1 MESIKNKLKN
11 NYIFV
16 IIIFLMFAMDRFSKE
31 YVIDFFLSYKEQSYY
46 LYPFLNLTLIWN
58 TGMAFGLF
66 ESESNTYH
74 FISALIVVVISFLII
89 WLFKSKIFIEKIALS
104 VVIGGASGNLFDR
117 IKFNAVPDFID
128 LHYRDFHW
136 FVFNVSDIV
145 ITIGII
151 LLLLSDILKKN
162 EK

>member
-1 MESIKNKLKN
+1 MESIKNKVKN

-16 IIIFLMFAMDRFSKE
+16 VIILLTFAIDRFSKE
-31 YVIDFFLSYKEQSYY
+31 YIIDFFLNYKEQSFY

-74 FISALIVVVISFLII
+74 FISALIVIVIGFLII
-89 WLFKSKIFIEKIALS
+89 WFFKSVNLLEKSALS
-104 VVIGGASGNLFDR
+104 LVIGGALGNLFDR

-128 LHYRDFHW
+128 LHYQDFHW

-151 LLLLSDILKKN
+151 LLLLSDALKKN

>member
-1 MESIKNKLKN
+1 VESIKNKLKN

-16 IIIFLMFAMDRFSKE
+16 IIILLMFAMDRFSKE

-74 FISALIVVVISFLII
+74 FISALIFVVIVFLII

-104 VVIGGASGNLFDR
+104 VVIGGALGNLFDR

>member
-1 MESIKNKLKN
+1 
-11 NYIFV
+11 
-16 IIIFLMFAMDRFSKE
+16 
-31 YVIDFFLSYKEQSYY
+31 
-46 LYPFLNLTLIWN
+46 
-58 TGMAFGLF
+58 MAFGLF

-74 FISALIVVVISFLII
+74 FISALIVVVIVFLII
-89 WLFKSKIFIEKIALS
+89 WLCKSKIFIEKIALS
-104 VVIGGASGNLFDR
+104 VVIGGALGNLFDR

>member
-1 MESIKNKLKN
+1 VESIKNKVKN

-16 IIIFLMFAMDRFSKE
+16 VIILLTFAIDRFSKE
-31 YVIDFFLSYKEQSYY
+31 YIIDFFLNYKEQSFY

-74 FISALIVVVISFLII
+74 FISALIVIVIGFLII
-89 WLFKSKIFIEKIALS
+89 WFFKSVNLLEKSALS
-104 VVIGGASGNLFDR
+104 LVIGGALGNLFDR

>member
-1 MESIKNKLKN
+1 M
-11 NYIFV
+11 FV
-16 IIIFLMFAMDRFSKE
+16 LDRASKE
-31 YVIDFFLSYKEQSYY
+31 YVIKFFSSYQEPSYY
-46 LYPFLNLTLIWN
+46 LFPFLNLTLVWN
-58 TGMAFGLF
+58 SGMAFGLF

-74 FISALIVVVISFLII
+74 IISAIIASVIIILII
-89 WLFKSKIFIEKIALS
+89 WLYKSTLLVEKIALS
-104 VVIGGASGNLFDR
+104 IVIGGAIGNLFDR
-117 IKFNAVPDFID
+117 IKYNAVPDFID
-128 LHYRDFHW
+128 MHYRDFHW

>member
-11 NYIFV
+11 NYIF
-16 IIIFLMFAMDRFSKE
+16 IIIILLMFAMDRFSKE

-46 LYPFLNLTLIWN
+46 LYPFFNLTLIWN

-74 FISALIVVVISFLII
+74 FISALIVVVIVFLII

-104 VVIGGASGNLFDR
+104 VVIGGALGNLFDR

>member
-16 IIIFLMFAMDRFSKE
+16 IIILLMFAMDRFSKE

-74 FISALIVVVISFLII
+74 FISALIVVVIVFLTI

-104 VVIGGASGNLFDR
+104 VVIGGALGNLFDR

>member
-1 MESIKNKLKN
+1 M
-11 NYIFV
+11 FV
-16 IIIFLMFAMDRFSKE
+16 LDRASKE
-31 YVIDFFLSYKEQSYY
+31 YVIKFFLSYQEPSYY
-46 LYPFLNLTLIWN
+46 LFPFLNLTLVWN
-58 TGMAFGLF
+58 SGMAFGLF

-74 FISALIVVVISFLII
+74 IISAIIASVIIILII
-89 WLFKSKIFIEKIALS
+89 WLYKSILLLEKIALS
-104 VVIGGASGNLFDR
+104 IVIGGALGNLFDR
-117 IKFNAVPDFID
+117 IKYNAVPDFID
-128 LHYRDFHW
+128 MHYRDFHW

>member
-1 MESIKNKLKN
+1 M
-11 NYIFV
+11 FV
-16 IIIFLMFAMDRFSKE
+16 LDRASKE
-31 YVIDFFLSYKEQSYY
+31 YVIKFFLSYQEPSYY
-46 LYPFLNLTLIWN
+46 LFPFLNLTLVWN
-58 TGMAFGLF
+58 SGMAFGLF

-74 FISALIVVVISFLII
+74 IISAVIASVIIILII
-89 WLFKSKIFIEKIALS
+89 WLYKSILFVEKIALS
-104 VVIGGASGNLFDR
+104 IVIGGALGNLFDR
-117 IKFNAVPDFID
+117 IKYNAVPDFID
-128 LHYRDFHW
+128 MHYRDFHW

>member
-1 MESIKNKLKN
+1 VESIKNKLKN

-16 IIIFLMFAMDRFSKE
+16 IIILLMFAMDRFSKE

-74 FISALIVVVISFLII
+74 FISALIVVVIVFLII

-104 VVIGGASGNLFDR
+104 VVIGGALGNLFDR

>member
-1 MESIKNKLKN
+1 MELIKNKLKK
-11 NYIFV
+11 NYIYIL
-16 IIIFLMFAMDRFSKE
+16 IIILMFVLDRASKE
-31 YVIDFFLSYKEQSYY
+31 YVIKFFLSYQEPSYY
-46 LYPFLNLTLIWN
+46 LFPFLNLTLVWN
-58 TGMAFGLF
+58 SGMAFGLF

-74 FISALIVVVISFLII
+74 IISAIIASVIIILII
-89 WLFKSKIFIEKIALS
+89 WLYKSILLVEKIALS
-104 VVIGGASGNLFDR
+104 IVIGGAIGNLFDR
-117 IKFNAVPDFID
+117 IKYNAVPDFID
-128 LHYRDFHW
+128 MHYRDFHW

>member
-1 MESIKNKLKN
+1 VELIKNKLKK
-11 NYIFV
+11 NYIYIL
-16 IIIFLMFAMDRFSKE
+16 IIILMFVLDRASKA
-31 YVIDFFLSYKEQSYY
+31 YVIKFFLSYQEPSYY
-46 LYPFLNLTLIWN
+46 LFPFLNLTLVWN
-58 TGMAFGLF
+58 SGMAFGLF

-74 FISALIVVVISFLII
+74 IISAVIASVIIILII
-89 WLFKSKIFIEKIALS
+89 WLYKSTLLVEKIALS
-104 VVIGGASGNLFDR
+104 IVIGGAIGNLFDR
-117 IKFNAVPDFID
+117 IKYNAVPDFID
-128 LHYRDFHW
+128 MHYRDFHW

>member
-1 MESIKNKLKN
+1 MESIKNKVKN

-16 IIIFLMFAMDRFSKE
+16 VIILLTFAIDRFSKE
-31 YVIDFFLSYKEQSYY
+31 YIIDFFLNYKEQSFY

-74 FISALIVVVISFLII
+74 FISALIVIVIGFLII
-89 WLFKSKIFIEKIALS
+89 WFFKSVNLLEKSALS
-104 VVIGGASGNLFDR
+104 LVIGGALGNLFDR

-128 LHYRDFHW
+128 LHYQDFHW

-151 LLLLSDILKKN
+151 LLLLSDVLKKN

>member
-1 MESIKNKLKN
+1 MELIKNKLKK
-11 NYIFV
+11 NYIYILIIILMFV
-16 IIIFLMFAMDRFSKE
+16 IDRASKE
-31 YVIDFFLSYKEQSYY
+31 YVIKFFLSYQEPSYY
-46 LYPFLNLTLIWN
+46 LFPFLNLTLVWN
-58 TGMAFGLF
+58 SGMAFGLF

-74 FISALIVVVISFLII
+74 IISAIIASVIIILII
-89 WLFKSKIFIEKIALS
+89 WLYKSILLVEKIALS
-104 VVIGGASGNLFDR
+104 IVIGGAIGNLFDR
-117 IKFNAVPDFID
+117 IKYNAVPDFID
-128 LHYRDFHW
+128 MHYRDFHW

>member
-1 MESIKNKLKN
+1 M
-11 NYIFV
+11 
-16 IIIFLMFAMDRFSKE
+16 
-31 YVIDFFLSYKEQSYY
+31 
-46 LYPFLNLTLIWN
+46 
-58 TGMAFGLF
+58 
-66 ESESNTYH
+66 
-74 FISALIVVVISFLII
+74 
-89 WLFKSKIFIEKIALS
+89 
-104 VVIGGASGNLFDR
+104 IGGALGNLFDR

>member
-1 MESIKNKLKN
+1 VESIKNKLKN

-16 IIIFLMFAMDRFSKE
+16 IIILLMFAMDRFTKE

-74 FISALIVVVISFLII
+74 FISVLIVFVIGFLII
-89 WLFKSKIFIEKIALS
+89 WLLKSKIFIEKIALS
-104 VVIGGASGNLFDR
+104 VVIGGALGNLFDR
-117 IKFNAVPDFID
+117 IKYNAVPDFID
-128 LHYRDFHW
+128 LHYLDFHW

-151 LLLLSDILKKN
+151 LLLINDILNKN

>member
-16 IIIFLMFAMDRFSKE
+16 IIILLMFAMDRFSKE

-74 FISALIVVVISFLII
+74 FISALIVVVIVFLII

-104 VVIGGASGNLFDR
+104 VVIGGALGNLFDR

-151 LLLLSDILKKN
+151 LLLLSDVLKK
-162 EK
+162 K

>member
-16 IIIFLMFAMDRFSKE
+16 IIILLMFAMDRFSKE

-46 LYPFLNLTLIWN
+46 LYSFLNLTLIWN

-74 FISALIVVVISFLII
+74 FISALIVVVIVFLII

-104 VVIGGASGNLFDR
+104 VVIGGALGNLFDR

>member
-16 IIIFLMFAMDRFSKE
+16 IIILLMFAMDRFSKE

-74 FISALIVVVISFLII
+74 FISALIVVVIGFLII
-89 WLFKSKIFIEKIALS
+89 WLFKSRILLEKSALS
-104 VVIGGASGNLFDR
+104 LVIGGALGNLFDR

>member
-1 MESIKNKLKN
+1 MELIKNKLKK
-11 NYIFV
+11 NYIYIL
-16 IIIFLMFAMDRFSKE
+16 IIILMFVLDRASKE
-31 YVIDFFLSYKEQSYY
+31 YVIKFFLSYQEPSYY
-46 LYPFLNLTLIWN
+46 LFPFLNLTLVWN
-58 TGMAFGLF
+58 SGMAFGLL

-74 FISALIVVVISFLII
+74 IISAIIASVIIILII
-89 WLFKSKIFIEKIALS
+89 WLYKSILLLEKIALS
-104 VVIGGASGNLFDR
+104 IVIGGALGNLFDR
-117 IKFNAVPDFID
+117 IKYNAVPDFID
-128 LHYRDFHW
+128 MHYRDFHW

>member
-1 MESIKNKLKN
+1 VELIKNKLKK
-11 NYIFV
+11 NYIYILIIILMFV
-16 IIIFLMFAMDRFSKE
+16 IDRASKE
-31 YVIDFFLSYKEQSYY
+31 YVIKFFLSYQEPSYY
-46 LYPFLNLTLIWN
+46 LFPFLNLTLVWN
-58 TGMAFGLF
+58 SGMAFGLF

-74 FISALIVVVISFLII
+74 IISAIIASVIIILII
-89 WLFKSKIFIEKIALS
+89 WLYKSKLLVEKIALS
-104 VVIGGASGNLFDR
+104 IVIGGAIGNLFDR
-117 IKFNAVPDFID
+117 IKYNAVPDFID
-128 LHYRDFHW
+128 MHYRDFHW

>member
-16 IIIFLMFAMDRFSKE
+16 IIILLMFAMDRFSKE

-74 FISALIVVVISFLII
+74 FISALITVVIGFLII
-89 WLFKSKIFIEKIALS
+89 WLCKSKIFIEKIALS
-104 VVIGGASGNLFDR
+104 VVIGGALGNLFDR

>member
-1 MESIKNKLKN
+1 MELIKNKLKK
-11 NYIFV
+11 NYIYLL
-16 IIIFLMFAMDRFSKE
+16 IIILMFVLDRASKE
-31 YVIDFFLSYKEQSYY
+31 YVIKFFLSYQEPSYY
-46 LYPFLNLTLIWN
+46 LFSFLNLTLVWN
-58 TGMAFGLF
+58 SGMAFGLF

-74 FISALIVVVISFLII
+74 IISAIIASVIIILII
-89 WLFKSKIFIEKIALS
+89 WLYKSTLLVEKIALS
-104 VVIGGASGNLFDR
+104 IVIGGAIGNLFDR
-117 IKFNAVPDFID
+117 IKYNAVPDFID
-128 LHYRDFHW
+128 MHYRDFHW

>member
-1 MESIKNKLKN
+1 
-11 NYIFV
+11 
-16 IIIFLMFAMDRFSKE
+16 
-31 YVIDFFLSYKEQSYY
+31 
-46 LYPFLNLTLIWN
+46 
-58 TGMAFGLF
+58 MAFGLF
-66 ESESNTYH
+66 ESESSTYH
-74 FISALIVVVISFLII
+74 FISGLIVVVIGFLII

-104 VVIGGASGNLFDR
+104 VVIGGALGNLFDR

>member
-16 IIIFLMFAMDRFSKE
+16 IIILLMFAMDRFSKE
-31 YVIDFFLSYKEQSYY
+31 YVINFFLSYKEQSYY
-46 LYPFLNLTLIWN
+46 LYSFLNLTLIWN

-74 FISALIVVVISFLII
+74 FISALIVVVIVFLII

-104 VVIGGASGNLFDR
+104 VVIGGALGNLFDR

>member
-1 MESIKNKLKN
+1 VELIKNKLKK
-11 NYIFV
+11 NYIYIL
-16 IIIFLMFAMDRFSKE
+16 IIILMFVLDRASKE
-31 YVIDFFLSYKEQSYY
+31 YVIKFFLSYQEPSYY
-46 LYPFLNLTLIWN
+46 LFPFLNLTLVWN
-58 TGMAFGLF
+58 SGMAFGLF

-74 FISALIVVVISFLII
+74 IISAVIASVIIILII
-89 WLFKSKIFIEKIALS
+89 WLYKSILLLEKIALS
-104 VVIGGASGNLFDR
+104 IVIGGAMGNLFDR
-117 IKFNAVPDFID
+117 IKYNAVPDFID
-128 LHYRDFHW
+128 MHYRDFHW

>member
-16 IIIFLMFAMDRFSKE
+16 IIILLMFAMDRFSKE
-31 YVIDFFLSYKEQSYY
+31 YIIDFFLSYKEQSYY

-74 FISALIVVVISFLII
+74 FISALIVVVIGFLII
-89 WLFKSKIFIEKIALS
+89 WLCKSKIFIEKIALS
-104 VVIGGASGNLFDR
+104 VVIGGALGNLFDR
-117 IKFNAVPDFID
+117 IKFNAVPDFIY

>member
-1 MESIKNKLKN
+1 MELIKNKLKK
-11 NYIFV
+11 NYIYIL
-16 IIIFLMFAMDRFSKE
+16 IIILMFVLDRASKE
-31 YVIDFFLSYKEQSYY
+31 YVIKFFLSYQEPSYY
-46 LYPFLNLTLIWN
+46 LFPFLNLTLVWN
-58 TGMAFGLF
+58 SGMAFGLF

-74 FISALIVVVISFLII
+74 SICGVIAPVIIILII
-89 WLFKSKIFIEKIALS
+89 WLYKSTLLVEKIALS
-104 VVIGGASGNLFDR
+104 IVIGGAIGNLFDR
-117 IKFNAVPDFID
+117 IKYNAVPDFID
-128 LHYRDFHW
+128 MHYRDFHW

>member
-1 MESIKNKLKN
+1 MELIKNKLKK
-11 NYIFV
+11 NYIYIL
-16 IIIFLMFAMDRFSKE
+16 IIILMFVLDRASKE
-31 YVIDFFLSYKEQSYY
+31 YVIKFFLSYQEPSYY
-46 LYPFLNLTLIWN
+46 LFPFLNLTLVWN
-58 TGMAFGLF
+58 SGMAFGLF

-74 FISALIVVVISFLII
+74 IISAIIASVIIILII
-89 WLFKSKIFIEKIALS
+89 WLYKSILFVEKIALS
-104 VVIGGASGNLFDR
+104 IVIGGAIGNLFDR
-117 IKFNAVPDFID
+117 IKYNAVPDFID
-128 LHYRDFHW
+128 MHYRDFHW

>member
-16 IIIFLMFAMDRFSKE
+16 IIILLMFAMDRFSKE

-74 FISALIVVVISFLII
+74 FISALIFVVIVFLII

-104 VVIGGASGNLFDR
+104 VVIGGALGNLFDR

>member
-16 IIIFLMFAMDRFSKE
+16 IIILLMFAMDRFSKE

-74 FISALIVVVISFLII
+74 FISALIVVVIVFLII

-104 VVIGGASGNLFDR
+104 VVIGGALGNLFDR